1 MTGLKP
7 IRSRFPLIAKAS
19 EFRCGCYYLTEEDAK
34 IGHNLYSYYGTEYNS
49 YGKNV
54 GIVMYHANTYKLG
67 GNERIGIVSNEDEA
81 RKLIKEHWFNTTS
94 KTWNT

>member
-1 MTGLKP
+1 
-7 IRSRFPLIAKAS
+7 
-19 EFRCGCYYLTEEDAK
+19 
-34 IGHNLYSYYGTEYNS
+34 
-49 YGKNV
+49 
-54 GIVMYHANTYKLG
+54 MYHANTYKLG